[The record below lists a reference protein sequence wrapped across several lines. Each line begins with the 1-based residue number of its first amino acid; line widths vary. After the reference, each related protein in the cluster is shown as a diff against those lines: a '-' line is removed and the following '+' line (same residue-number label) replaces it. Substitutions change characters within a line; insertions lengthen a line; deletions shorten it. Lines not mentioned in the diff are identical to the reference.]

1 MCRTG
6 LWIGGYWCSV
16 RRFVAVPPRK
26 ELGWVRMVGRA
37 REESSQVRKDTLN
50 SVMEAI
56 GFDKQVEIR
65 DLLREM
71 RVDGLGVRVARNGES
86 SRSKGK
92 LVRVRRD
99 NS

>member
-1 MCRTG
+1 M
-6 LWIGGYWCSV
+6 
-16 RRFVAVPPRK
+16 PPRK